1 VSEFVDRVREMM
13 EKVEHLKE
21 AILIYTD
28 AVDAAVTQLRKNL
41 ETEGKTREQKR
52 SEMPD
57 MTKLTWKNMPAPGNP
72 KGPFELAD
80 DANIPEHKKML
91 ELISFAGGTLFS
103 GGYIYWVFDNGVT
116 LGRRK
121 TGKR

>member
-41 ETEGKTREQKR
+41 EQEPKG
-52 SEMPD
+52 SPEMPD
-57 MTKLTWKNMPAPGNP
+57 MSKLQWRDVPALGNP
-72 KGPFELAD
+72 KGPWQKCIETAKQEFQAMQK
-80 DANIPEHKKML
+80 IL
-91 ELISFAGGTLFS
+91 EGKSPLWS
-103 GGYIYWVFDNGVT
+103 GGFIYWLDQNKT
-116 LGRRK
+116 YIGRRA
-121 TGKR
+121 GKKR